1 MSALSLD
8 HIKKAYR
15 KNNRMKFLKS
25 FYIHNTFF
33 KYIAILAAVF
43 MLSYWVK
50 PLYPFAWITTYILFV
65 LFFLDIFLL
74 YATKNGVEA
83 HRNAPQKLSNSDLN
97 PIKITFQSF
106 YSFKTYV
113 SIVDELPV
121 QFQKRD
127 FEHKAS
133 IFKGEKRE
141 FEYTVRPVD
150 RGEYVFGN
158 LNIFAATPL
167 RIIKRR
173 YIFQK
178 DQMVP
183 VYPSIIQMQKYDFLA
198 MSTNLTEFGLK
209 KIRRIG
215 HTQEFEQIKDYIP
228 GDDFRTINW
237 KATAK
242 KNQLMVNQYQDEKS
256 QPIYSIIDTGRVMKM
271 PFNGLKLLDY
281 AINSTLAFSNVAL
294 KKNDKT
300 GMVSFSKKI
309 ETFLPA
315 VQKMTYLNTILEKL
329 YNISTAYTDSDFGL
343 LHAHIKRKI
352 NHRSLLLFYTNF
364 EHISALRRQLPFLTA
379 IAKKHVLVVIFFEN
393 TELKELIETDAEDL
407 QTIYHK
413 TIAEKFSLEKR
424 LMQKELQQ
432 YGIQTILTKP
442 ENLTINTINK
452 YLEIKARG
460 IL

>member
-1 MSALSLD
+1 
-8 HIKKAYR
+8 
-15 KNNRMKFLKS
+15 MKFLKS
-25 FYIHNTFF
+25 FYIHNSFF
-33 KYIAILAAVF
+33 RYIAILSALFIV
-43 MLSYWVK
+43 SYWVK
-50 PLYPFAWITTYILFV
+50 WLYPIAWITTFL
-65 LFFLDIFLL
+65 LLATFFLDLFLV
-74 YATKNGVEA
+74 YSTKKGIEA
-83 HRNAPQKLSNSDLN
+83 SRITPQKLSNSDHNTITLN
-97 PIKITFQSF
+97 FRSF
-106 YSFKTYV
+106 YPFKV
-113 SIVDELPV
+113 LISIIDELPV

-127 FEHKAS
+127 FDYTTTLL
-133 IFKGEKRE
+133 KGDKKQYD
-141 FEYTVRPVD
+141 YTVRPVD

-158 LNIFAATPL
+158 LNIFVSSHL
-167 RIIKRR
+167 KMVKRR
-173 YIFQK
+173 YLFQK
-178 DQMVP
+178 DEMVP
-183 VYPSIIQMQKYDFLA
+183 VYPSIIQMQQYDFLA
-198 MSTNLTEFGLK
+198 MSNNLTEFGLK

-215 HTQEFEQIKDYIP
+215 HTQEFEQIKEYIA

-242 KNQLMVNQYQDEKS
+242 RSQLMVNQYQDEKS

-271 PFNGLKLLDY
+271 PFNELKLVDY

-300 GMVSFSKKI
+300 GMISFSKKI

-315 VQKMTYLNTILEKL
+315 VQKITYLNTILEKL
-329 YNISTAYTDSDFGL
+329 YNVTTAFTDSDFGL
-343 LHAHIKRKI
+343 LYAHIKRKV
-352 NHRSLLLFYTNF
+352 NHRSLLLLYTNF
-364 EHISALRRQLPFLTA
+364 EHISAMRRQLPFLTA

-393 TELKELIETDAEDL
+393 TELKELIETNAEDI
-407 QTIYHK
+407 QSIYHK

-460 IL
+460 LL

>member
-1 MSALSLD
+1 
-8 HIKKAYR
+8 
-15 KNNRMKFLKS
+15 MKFIKS

-33 KYIAILAAVF
+33 WYIALLAAGF
-43 MLSYWVK
+43 ILSFWIK
-50 PLYPFAWITTYILFV
+50 ALYPLVWVATYLLIGLF
-65 LFFLDIFLL
+65 LFDIFLL
-74 YATKNGVEA
+74 YTIKNGMEA
-83 HRNAPQKLSNSDLN
+83 QRKAPNKLSNSDLN
-97 PIKITFQSF
+97 PIKIL
-106 YSFKTYV
+106 FKSKYPFKV
-113 SIVDELPV
+113 FISIIDELPV

-127 FEHKAS
+127 FQHNTS
-133 IFKGEKRE
+133 VIKGEKKE

-158 LNIFAATPL
+158 MNVFVSSAL
-167 RIIKRR
+167 RMVKRR
-173 YIFQK
+173 YVFQK
-178 DQMVP
+178 NQMVP
-183 VYPSIIQMQKYDFLA
+183 VYPSIIQMQQYDFLA
-198 MSTNLTEFGLK
+198 ISNHLTEFGLK

-242 KNQLMVNQYQDEKS
+242 KGQLMVNQYQDEKS

-294 KKNDKT
+294 KRNDKT
-300 GMVSFSKKI
+300 GLISFSKGI

-315 VQKMTYLNTILEKL
+315 VQKITYLNTILEKL
-329 YNISTAYTDSDFGL
+329 YNINTAYTDADYGL
-343 LHAHIKRKI
+343 LYAHIKRKI

-364 EHISALRRQLPFLTA
+364 EHISALKRQLPFLTA
-379 IAKKHVLVVIFFEN
+379 IAKKHLLVVIFFEN
-393 TELKELIETDAEDL
+393 TELESLISSDAEDL
-407 QTIYHK
+407 QTMYHK
-413 TIAEKFSLEKR
+413 TIAEKFSLDKR
-424 LMQKELQQ
+424 LMQKELQK

-442 ENLTINTINK
+442 EQLTVNTINK

>member
-1 MSALSLD
+1 M
-8 HIKKAYR
+8 R
-15 KNNRMKFLKS
+15 FLKS

-33 KYIAILAAVF
+33 WYIAILAALF
-43 MLSYWVK
+43 MTSYWVK
-50 PLYPFAWITTYILFV
+50 WLYPIAWISTMILV
-65 LFFLDIFLL
+65 ALFLLDIYLL
-74 YATKNGVEA
+74 YNTKNGLKA
-83 HRNAPQKLSNSDLN
+83 TRSLPQKLSNSDHN
-97 PIKITFQSF
+97 PIQMEFSTF
-106 YSFKTYV
+106 YPFKTGISV
-113 SIVDELPV
+113 VEELPE

-127 FEHKAS
+127 FEHKT
-133 IFKGEKRE
+133 ILIKGIPHL
-141 FEYTVRPVD
+141 FEYTVRPVE

-158 LNIFAATPL
+158 LNIFASTPL
-167 RIIKRR
+167 RIVKRR
-173 YIFQK
+173 YLFQK

-183 VYPSIIQMQKYDFLA
+183 VYPSIIQMQQYDFLA
-198 MSTNLTEFGLK
+198 ISNKLSEFGMK

-215 HTQEFEQIKDYIP
+215 HTQEFEQIKEYVQ

-242 KNQLMVNQYQDEKS
+242 SNHLMVNQYQDEKS

-300 GMVSFSKKI
+300 GMLSFSKNI

-315 VQKMTYLNTILEKL
+315 VQKPTYLNIILEKL
-329 YNISTAYTDSDFGL
+329 YNITTEYTDSDFGL
-343 LHAHIKRKI
+343 LYAHIKRKI
-352 NHRSLLLFYTNF
+352 NHRSLLLLYTNF
-364 EHISALRRQLPFLTA
+364 EHITAMRRQLPFLLA
-379 IAKKHVLVVIFFEN
+379 IAKKHMLVVIFFEN
-393 TELKELIETDAEDL
+393 TELEALVNTDAEDL
-407 QTIYHK
+407 QSIYHK
-413 TIAEKFSLEKR
+413 TIGEKFAMEKK

-442 ENLTINTINK
+442 EQLTINTINK

>member
-1 MSALSLD
+1 MQ
-8 HIKKAYR
+8 
-15 KNNRMKFLKS
+15 FLRS

-33 KYIAILAAVF
+33 RYIAILAACFVV
-43 MLSYWVK
+43 SYWV
-50 PLYPFAWITTYILFV
+50 PTLYPIAWLLTFV
-65 LFFLDIFLL
+65 LLALFFFDLYLL
-74 YATKNGVEA
+74 YGYGNRIDAKRSLPN
-83 HRNAPQKLSNSDLN
+83 KLSNSDLN
-97 PIKITFQSF
+97 PVQILFSSK
-106 YSFKTYV
+106 YPFKV
-113 SIVDELPV
+113 HLSLIDELPV

-127 FEHKAS
+127 FEYRTSLSKNEKA
-133 IFKGEKRE
+133 E

-158 LNIFAATPL
+158 LILFASSFL
-167 RIIKRR
+167 KIIKRK
-173 YIFQK
+173 YVFQK

-183 VYPSIIQMQKYDFLA
+183 VYPSIIQMQQYDFLA
-198 MSTNLTEFGLK
+198 ISNKLTQFGLK

-215 HTQEFEQIKDYIP
+215 HTQEFEQIKEYVQ

-242 KNQLMVNQYQDEKS
+242 HTALMVNQYQDEKS
-256 QPIYSIIDTGRVMKM
+256 QPIFSVIDTGRVMKM

-294 KKNDKT
+294 KRNDKT
-300 GMVSFSKKI
+300 GMIAFSKNI
-309 ETFLPA
+309 ETYVPA
-315 VQKMTYLNTILEKL
+315 VQKITHLNTILEKL
-329 YNISTAYTDSDFGL
+329 YNIDTEFTDADFGL
-343 LHAHIKRKI
+343 LYSHIKRKVT
-352 NHRSLLLFYTNF
+352 HRSLLLLYTNF
-364 EHISALRRQLPFLTA
+364 EHISALRRQLPFLLA

-393 TELKELIETDAEDL
+393 TELEELIAQDAEDL

-442 ENLTINTINK
+442 ESLTINTINK

-460 IL
+460 LL